1 MKVRSSWEIQKSVV
15 YALFLR
21 EVNVRFS
28 AGKIGYVWVFLEPLL
43 QILIFVSVKILLFG
57 KRSNFDYAV
66 FITVGFIGYNL
77 FRHIVNNSMSAFKS
91 NKALFAYKQV
101 KPIDTLIARLLVEI
115 MIMGVISFVFI
126 GVGFYFS
133 YDMNPKNLGMI
144 LITFVWLIIFAF
156 GFGLFVSV
164 IGFFF
169 TSFTKIIKLAMMP
182 LMFISAIFYTLAD
195 LPPPAQQLLSIN
207 PLVHFMELIHAS
219 YFYSLTDQFVN
230 YTYMLVWT
238 AVPLYIG
245 LKLYVRLSKAI
256 VSR

>member
-1 MKVRSSWEIQKSVV
+1 MKARSSWEIQKSVI

-21 EVNVRFS
+21 EINVRFS

-57 KRSNFDYAV
+57 NRSNFDYAV
-66 FITVGFIGYNL
+66 FITVGFIAYNL
-77 FRHIVNNSMSAFKS
+77 FRHIVNNSMGAFKS

-101 KPIDTLIARLLVEI
+101 KPIDTLIARLLVEL
-115 MIMGVISFVFI
+115 MITGVITMVFI

-133 YDMNPKNLGMI
+133 YDMSPENLGML
-144 LITFVWLIIFAF
+144 LITIVWLIVFAF

-169 TSFTKIIKLAMMP
+169 ISFTKVVKLAMMP
-182 LMFISAIFYTLAD
+182 LMFISAIFYTLVD
-195 LPPPAQQLLSIN
+195 LPPSAQKLLSIN

-219 YFYSLTDQFVN
+219 YFHALTDQFVN
-230 YTYMLVWT
+230 YTYMFLWSSI
-238 AVPLYIG
+238 PLYIG
-245 LKLYVRLSKAI
+245 LVLYVRLSKAI